1 MDKFSS
7 FFLSKLIKTVKD
19 SGLLAWGDRA
29 LVAVSGG
36 VDSTVLL
43 YSLYELRHYFGITLA
58 CASFDHKIRP
68 SSHEDILFVS
78 GLCKKFSL
86 PFYTGQAD
94 AKDYAK
100 RLKLNLEESARI
112 LRYNFLME
120 SALDFGAQ
128 KIAAAH
134 HLDDFAENFIMRLTV
149 GGGGGAIAGI
159 PVKNNIIIRPLI
171 RHTKQ
176 EIINFARDNSIK
188 FREDYTNYD
197 KKIFRNFVRL
207 NIIPQLKKHNKS
219 FLKTV
224 YNTSGV
230 LRSDDEFINAAAKD
244 LFDNISKLFFSKTE
258 GNRLLLSQIVFNR
271 KDLIG
276 SHRALLYR
284 LLKISILSLWQPQ
297 DIVDKN
303 IFSKKPIVSYSNF
316 EAFVELVKSKKPNAY
331 FNIKHL
337 ISVRREYDN
346 IFIEHILLNNKLTFK
361 SFDFNFTGNGKEIKY
376 KCILNEL
383 DKTKYKDVSD
393 IEIKELGRSFFIKKL
408 KEKETYRIK
417 AGILKFKKNT
427 SVPANVAF
435 FDFEKLKFPVAVR
448 TFKEGDRFV
457 PLGAGGHKK
466 VKSYFIDKKVPM
478 KVRKTL
484 PIILFKDEIA
494 WVSFNSISETI
505 KITEST
511 KYAGIM
517 FIK

>member
-19 SGLLAWGDRA
+19 SGLLTWGDRI
-29 LVAVSGG
+29 LIAVSGG

-86 PFYTGQAD
+86 PFYTEQAD
-94 AKDYAK
+94 ARDYAK
-100 RLKLNLEESARI
+100 KLKLNLEESARI
-112 LRYNFLME
+112 LRYNFLMK
-120 SALDFGAQ
+120 SAIDFGAE
-128 KIAAAH
+128 KIATAH

-149 GGGGGAIAGI
+149 GGGGSAIAGI

-171 RHTKQ
+171 RHAKQ
-176 EIINFARDNSIK
+176 EIINFARGNSIRFK
-188 FREDYTNYD
+188 EDYTNYD
-197 KKIFRNFVRL
+197 KKIFRNFIRL

-224 YNTSGV
+224 YNTAEI

-244 LFDNISKLFFSKTE
+244 LFDKSSKLFFSKTA
-258 GNRLLLSQIVFNR
+258 GNEPLLSQIVFNR
-271 KDLIG
+271 KDLINV
-276 SHRALLYR
+276 HRSLLYR
-284 LLKISILSLWQPQ
+284 LLKISILSLWQSR
-297 DIVDKN
+297 DVVDKSK
-303 IFSKKPIVSYSNF
+303 FLKKPIVSYSNF
-316 EAFVELVKSKKPNAY
+316 ETFVELVKSKKPNIY
-331 FNIKHL
+331 FNVKHL

-346 IFIEHILLNNKLTFK
+346 IFIEHFSLNNKLAFK
-361 SFDFNFTGNGKEIKY
+361 SFNFTAAFGKEIKY
-376 KCILNEL
+376 KYKLNEL
-383 DKTKYKDVSD
+383 DKTKYKDISN
-393 IEIKELGRSFFIKKL
+393 IEIKELGRSFFIKQL
-408 KEKETYRIK
+408 KERETLRIK
-417 AGILKFKKNT
+417 AGILKLKKNA
-427 SVPANVAF
+427 SVPANVAY
-435 FDFEKLKFPVAVR
+435 FDFEKLKFPVTIRA
-448 TFKEGDRFV
+448 FEEGDRFI

-478 KVRKTL
+478 KARKIL

-505 KITEST
+505 KITEFT